1 MHKGLLKTA
10 ALLMTMAVALGA
22 FGAHVLKT
30 HLDQNSLAIFETGV
44 KYQFYHALSLLACGI
59 LYKDFSSKKLIWAA
73 RMFVIGIV
81 FFSLSLYALALLL
94 PDYGFLG
101 AITPLGGLSF
111 IVGWLLL
118 FAAINEKK

>member
-10 ALLMTMAVALGA
+10 TMLMAMAVALGA

-59 LYKDFSSKKLIWAA
+59 LYKDFSGKKLIWAA
-73 RMFVIGIV
+73 RMFMIGIGI
-81 FFSLSLYALALLL
+81 FCLSLYSLALLL
-94 PDYGFLG
+94 PDYAFLG

-111 IVGWLLL
+111 IAGWFLL
-118 FAAINEKK
+118 FAAFNEKK

>member
-1 MHKGLLKTA
+1 
-10 ALLMTMAVALGA
+10 
-22 FGAHVLKT
+22 
-30 HLDQNSLAIFETGV
+30 
-44 KYQFYHALSLLACGI
+44 LLACGI
-59 LYKDFSSKKLIWAA
+59 LHKDFSGKKLIWAA
-73 RMFVIGIV
+73 RMFIIGIV

-101 AITPLGGLSF
+101 AVTPFGGLSF